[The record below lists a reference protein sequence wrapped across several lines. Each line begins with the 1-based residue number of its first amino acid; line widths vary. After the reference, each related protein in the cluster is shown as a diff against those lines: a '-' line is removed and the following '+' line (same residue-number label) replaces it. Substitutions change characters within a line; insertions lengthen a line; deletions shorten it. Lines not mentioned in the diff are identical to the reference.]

1 MKFSISR
8 ETLLRP
14 LQQVAG
20 VVERRQT
27 LPILSNILLRVEGSR
42 LSMTGTDLEVEM
54 VGQLNASVDLEG
66 EVTVPARKFVD
77 ICRELPDNAEIDITL
92 KEDRLEIRSGRFRSN
107 LSTLPASDFPAVETS
122 SADSQV
128 SIQAE
133 VMKQLLDLT
142 AFAMAQQDVRYFL
155 NGMLVEQGFG
165 AIRCVATDGH
175 RLASNYHQLG
185 ERTDEPASQVIVP
198 RKGVLELQRLLND
211 CDEDVSLAFG
221 ANHLRL
227 STGLFQLTTKLVD
240 GRFPDYERVIP
251 RNGDKQI
258 IANKQDLRRALNRTA
273 ILSNEK
279 FRGIRVNFSEGLI
292 TLSTNNPEQEDAEET
307 LPVDYT
313 GTPLE
318 IGFNVGYL
326 LDVLNVIR
334 GETVKITVF
343 DGNSSA
349 LIEDPAVENALYVIM
364 PMKL

>member
-1 MKFSISR
+1 
-8 ETLLRP
+8 
-14 LQQVAG
+14 
-20 VVERRQT
+20 
-27 LPILSNILLRVEGSR
+27 LLRVAGSK
-42 LSMTGTDLEVEM
+42 LSMTGTDLEVEL
-54 VGQLNASVDLEG
+54 VSQLNASVDLEG
-66 EVTVPARKFVD
+66 EITVPARKFVD
-77 ICRELPDNAEIDITL
+77 ICRELPDQAEIDVTL

-107 LSTLPASDFPAVETS
+107 LSTLPANDFPAVEV
-122 SADSQV
+122 ADAERQV
-128 SIQAE
+128 LVPADA
-133 VMKQLLDLT
+133 MKSLLDLT

-155 NGMLVEQGFG
+155 NGMLIEEVAGSLK
-165 AIRCVATDGH
+165 CVATDGH
-175 RLASNYHQLG
+175 RLAMNFHTLEHGDKDTSH
-185 ERTDEPASQVIVP
+185 QVIIP

-211 CDEDVSLAFG
+211 CEGDVSLAFG
-221 ANHLRL
+221 SSHLRL
-227 STGLFQLTTKLVD
+227 STGAFELTTKLVD

-251 RNGDKQI
+251 RNGDKQV

-307 LPVDYT
+307 VPVEYS
-313 GTPLE
+313 GAALE

-334 GETVKITVF
+334 GETVKITIF

-349 LIEDPAVENALYVIM
+349 LIEDPSVENALYVIM

>member
-1 MKFSISR
+1 M
-8 ETLLRP
+8 
-14 LQQVAG
+14 
-20 VVERRQT
+20 
-27 LPILSNILLRVEGSR
+27 
-42 LSMTGTDLEVEM
+42 
-54 VGQLNASVDLEG
+54 
-66 EVTVPARKFVD
+66 
-77 ICRELPDNAEIDITL
+77 
-92 KEDRLEIRSGRFRSN
+92 
-107 LSTLPASDFPAVETS
+107 
-122 SADSQV
+122 
-128 SIQAE
+128 
-133 VMKQLLDLT
+133 
-142 AFAMAQQDVRYFL
+142 
-155 NGMLVEQGFG
+155 
-165 AIRCVATDGH
+165 
-175 RLASNYHQLG
+175 
-185 ERTDEPASQVIVP
+185 
-198 RKGVLELQRLLND
+198 
-211 CDEDVSLAFG
+211 SLAFG

-227 STGLFQLTTKLVD
+227 STGPFQLTTKLVD

-258 IANKQDLRRALNRTA
+258 VANKQDLRRALNRTA

-279 FRGIRVNFSEGLI
+279 FRGIRVSFSEGLI

-307 LPVDYT
+307 LPVDYA

>member
-1 MKFSISR
+1 M
-8 ETLLRP
+8 
-14 LQQVAG
+14 
-20 VVERRQT
+20 
-27 LPILSNILLRVEGSR
+27 
-42 LSMTGTDLEVEM
+42 
-54 VGQLNASVDLEG
+54 
-66 EVTVPARKFVD
+66 
-77 ICRELPDNAEIDITL
+77 

-107 LSTLPASDFPAVETS
+107 LSTLPAIDFPAVETS

-133 VMKQLLDLT
+133 IMKQLLDLT

-227 STGLFQLTTKLVD
+227 STGPFQLTTKLVD

-258 IANKQDLRRALNRTA
+258 VANKQDLRRALNRTA

-279 FRGIRVNFSEGLI
+279 FRGIRVNFSDGLI

-307 LPVDYT
+307 LPVDYA

-334 GETVKITVF
+334 G
-343 DGNSSA
+343 GNRQNYG
-349 LIEDPAVENALYVIM
+349 L
-364 PMKL
+364 

>member
-27 LPILSNILLRVEGSR
+27 LPILSNILLRVEGSQ

-107 LSTLPASDFPAVETS
+107 LSTLPASYFPAVETS

-128 SIQAE
+128 SIQAD

-175 RLASNYHQLG
+175 RLASNYHQMG

-198 RKGVLELQRLLND
+198 RKGVIELQRLLND
-211 CDEDVSLAFG
+211 CEDEV
-221 ANHLRL
+221 
-227 STGLFQLTTKLVD
+227 
-240 GRFPDYERVIP
+240 
-251 RNGDKQI
+251 
-258 IANKQDLRRALNRTA
+258 
-273 ILSNEK
+273 
-279 FRGIRVNFSEGLI
+279 
-292 TLSTNNPEQEDAEET
+292 
-307 LPVDYT
+307 
-313 GTPLE
+313 
-318 IGFNVGYL
+318 
-326 LDVLNVIR
+326 
-334 GETVKITVF
+334 
-343 DGNSSA
+343 
-349 LIEDPAVENALYVIM
+349 
-364 PMKL
+364 

>member
-1 MKFSISR
+1 
-8 ETLLRP
+8 
-14 LQQVAG
+14 VAG
-20 VVERRQT
+20 
-27 LPILSNILLRVEGSR
+27 SK
-42 LSMTGTDLEVEM
+42 LSMTGTDLEVEL
-54 VGQLNASVDLEG
+54 VSQLNASVDLEG
-66 EVTVPARKFVD
+66 EITVPARKFVD
-77 ICRELPDNAEIDITL
+77 ICRELPDQAEIDVTL

-107 LSTLPASDFPAVETS
+107 LSTLPANDFPAVEV
-122 SADSQV
+122 ADAERQV
-128 SIQAE
+128 LVPADAVKS
-133 VMKQLLDLT
+133 LLDLT

-155 NGMLVEQGFG
+155 NGMLIEEVAGSLK
-165 AIRCVATDGH
+165 CVATDGH
-175 RLASNYHQLG
+175 RLAMNFHTLEHGDKDTSH
-185 ERTDEPASQVIVP
+185 QVIIP

-211 CDEDVSLAFG
+211 CEGDVSLAFG
-221 ANHLRL
+221 SSHLRL
-227 STGLFQLTTKLVD
+227 STGAFELTTKLVD

-251 RNGDKQI
+251 RNGDKQV

-307 LPVDYT
+307 VPVEYS
-313 GTPLE
+313 GAALE

-334 GETVKITVF
+334 GETVKITIF

-349 LIEDPAVENALYVIM
+349 LIEDPSVENALYVIM